1 MATNTAP
8 SSTHAY
14 KEAQTYLIERN
25 KNLSISQTV
34 QASNIKRNYIPIQSW
49 EED

>member
-1 MATNTAP
+1 MATNTVP

-25 KNLSISQTV
+25 KNLSISETV
-34 QASNIKRNYIPIQSW
+34 QASSVKRNYIPIQNW
-49 EED
+49 EEN